1 MKKIGLLFVFLFAF
15 LLSRGQEEYKGW
27 LPYYPPR
34 GADTTNGVFIKN
46 GGVGYAGFYAIRG
59 TDTLKLHID
68 DNGKGVLD
76 WLDTLWMG
84 AFHLYYLNTA
94 AGTLY
99 INGETINT
107 NVNQSL
113 SYDAT
118 NHEVDITAGGTSA
131 IIPYALDDGATE
143 GLASFTAA
151 DFNVTS
157 ANVAIDYANGQ
168 AADATHDGFLQMGD
182 WGTFNSKL
190 SSEVDGSISNEG
202 SLTVEAGGANDA
214 EIHSNTSTSTDV
226 VIAGGTNITVTEG
239 GSTITITASSSGDN
253 LGNHIATQALYM
265 GTGAN
270 YYDIRHSDSVYAQ
283 TFYGVAGDAAA
294 ESALEISSNGSRAT
308 AIIERKVTAHYGIE
322 YPLQLQAY
330 GTTSNSD
337 GQGIGI
343 KFAGKDDLNNWE
355 DMGEYGSYFSENG
368 NGVEESKFYWKLRDG
383 GSALSTEMTL
393 TPDQLELGGLLVNSS
408 NVKLT
413 ALSSSTSSNF
423 LYVQTDGTITK
434 GAATGGTVTS
444 VAMTVPESEL
454 GVTGTPITTSGTL
467 ALSWDSQ
474 TANKVFA
481 SPNGTTGVPTFRALL
496 DDDVPNT
503 ITCSNYEPTL
513 TKGNFTSLA
522 TSLSLSS
529 IRQVIG
535 GTLTIDEATGYSIP
549 TDTQIGNW
557 NDAYT
562 HSSSTDQDISSSNE
576 IQSLTWTP
584 STRTMSISGGG
595 SGDDIDLFST
605 TGTDAGLTPG
615 SSGWGAS
622 YYLNG
627 NGGWSVPTGTA
638 HPSTY
643 TLAVGTGL
651 SIDAGANRLHTGN
664 STISIASGYYLPQT
678 ADQTNWNDAYT
689 HSSSTDQDIS
699 SSNEIQS
706 LTWTPSTRTM
716 SISGGGSGD
725 DIDLFSTTGTDAG
738 LTPGSSGWGA
748 SYYLNGNGGWSVP
761 TGTAHPSTYTLAV
774 GTGLSIDAGANRLH
788 TGNSTI
794 SIASGYYLPQT
805 ADQTNWNTA
814 YGWGNHASAG
824 YLTSESQTL
833 YWDGTNGHIELNPG
847 GDADIGKF
855 SISGTTYGFTPGSNG
870 ETAKYLRGD
879 GTWATPPDNNTL
891 YTEGFGI
898 DITSEK
904 VSLGNSSGELSDPNA
919 NKILWWNDT
928 GGDMGWLGISTGVKI
943 SSSSLMSDDP
953 NIDHDQLKNFLQY
966 EHYKQKDIDTVS
978 SDLTGF
984 LYATAGLLSTSTV
997 SSYWTYSSPNLYP
1010 NNTSDKVV
1018 IGGTTPTSG
1027 YELTVTGDI
1036 IASANITTNGWLYA
1050 NTSATVEGILYSSY
1064 IQNPED
1070 ENYLEIHAGYPSL
1083 SSGSAFYMDAD
1094 EHKMGID
1101 EASPAYNLDVGGTF
1115 RAQGTSKFT
1124 SIGNYTGTDSIAVFD
1139 GYQRLGWKQLSATG
1153 YWTVNGNDLYPT
1165 STSYIVGIGN
1175 TNPVEALD
1183 VTGDIKASIDIHAG
1197 NTFYGAS
1204 LDLTDDAQ
1212 IDGDATA
1219 SNFYGQMWL
1228 PAGGTNTI
1236 TYANNSA
1243 DGTLYFYNDYDNA
1256 TTFWLNSNGATDFNY
1271 DVNVDGDLTVQGEDV
1286 FLTGDAP
1293 NIQFGDGTNDGTL
1306 SFYSDKDNFTT
1317 MTINSD
1323 STVSVNDDL
1332 LVYGETQML
1341 GGWRQSVVYYPDE
1354 DGDITMSQNYIVW
1367 IVDPEAT
1374 GVELSATAAMEVDG
1388 QTITIVN
1395 DNRDDENFILTFK
1408 NSTGDITQK
1417 VDGMSGY
1424 ESKSGTFVYS
1434 RDGGGWFLIGFSAK
1448 SN

>member
-549 TDTQIGNW
+549 TDTQIG
-557 NDAYT
+557 
-562 HSSSTDQDISSSNE
+562 
-576 IQSLTWTP
+576 
-584 STRTMSISGGG
+584 
-595 SGDDIDLFST
+595 
-605 TGTDAGLTPG
+605 
-615 SSGWGAS
+615 
-622 YYLNG
+622 
-627 NGGWSVPTGTA
+627 
-638 HPSTY
+638 
-643 TLAVGTGL
+643 
-651 SIDAGANRLHTGN
+651 
-664 STISIASGYYLPQT
+664 
-678 ADQTNWNDAYT
+678 NWNDAYT